1 MVTMADLIAAG
12 KEFGIFQF
20 YLPFMISFAIIYG
33 ILSKVKLFGGEKLGR
48 NVNLIVSG
56 VLSLFLIGYT
66 PVGISLAEYFGSVF
80 TGTILVVVT
89 ILGSLMIL
97 YMLGQLVGIEVPVK
111 GAGKKWAVLLL
122 LLAVILAVGVFASSG
137 GLSFFPGFTLPGVT
151 LPSFPV
157 PVLPSLPSFTLQDIA
172 MIMVFLGT
180 VGLLYWMTR
189 EGKPAGK

>member
-1 MVTMADLIAAG
+1 MADLIAAG

-97 YMLGQLVGIEVPVK
+97 YMLGKLVGIEIPIEK
-111 GAGKKWAVLLL
+111 PAGQKKWAFLLL
-122 LLAVILAVGVFASSG
+122 LLAVVLAVGVFASSG
-137 GLSFFPGFTLPGVT
+137 GLSFFPGLTLPGVT

-180 VGLLYWMTR
+180 VGILYWMTR